1 MRQLKLIRLFL
12 KNSLLLDLEYRSDFL
27 VALLLTGMDL
37 AWSIGG
43 TLIFYSHRDVIGGW
57 TFHEALIVIGLF
69 FVTLAIMDAVI
80 QPNVQELGEH
90 IRKGTMDFVLIKP
103 VGSQLHATLRRYR
116 LHRLSNLLAGGAIIV
131 YALVQLH
138 WSPSPSQIALF
149 FVIYLAAMVILYS
162 IMISLATI
170 AFWAVQVENIQEIFF
185 AFFDAAKYPH
195 TAFPEPLR
203 GVITFVVP
211 VAFMASVPAAALL
224 NRITPALALYGCGL
238 AAVLLFLCTR
248 FWQVAVRSY
257 SSASS

>member
-1 MRQLKLIRLFL
+1 MRQLKLLRLFL
-12 KNSLLLDLEYRSDFL
+12 KNSILLDLEYRSDFL
-27 VALLLTGMDL
+27 VALLLTAMDM

-43 TLIFYSHRDVIGGW
+43 TLIFYSHRDTIGGW

-69 FVTLAIMDAVI
+69 FCTLAFVDAVL
-80 QPNVQELGEH
+80 QPNVQDLGEH

-116 LHRLSNLLAGGAIIV
+116 IHRLSNLIAGVAIII

-138 WSPSPSQIALF
+138 WAPQLLDIVLF
-149 FVIYLAAMVILYS
+149 VVIYFAAIVMLYS
-162 IMISLATI
+162 IMIGLATI
-170 AFWAVQVENIQEIFF
+170 AFWAVQVDNIQELFF

-203 GVITFVVP
+203 GVITFLVP

-224 NRITPALALYGCGL
+224 NRITPELALYGCGL

-248 FWQVAVRSY
+248 FWRVAVRNY